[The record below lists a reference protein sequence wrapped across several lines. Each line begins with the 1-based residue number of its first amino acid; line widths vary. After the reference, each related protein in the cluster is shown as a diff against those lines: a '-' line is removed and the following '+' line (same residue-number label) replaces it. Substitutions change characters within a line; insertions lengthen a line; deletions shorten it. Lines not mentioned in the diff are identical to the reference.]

1 MKDKI
6 VLAGGTGFLGKALAQ
21 FFAEK
26 EYEVVVLGRSNELP
40 ADFPEARLVTWD
52 ARTIG
57 SWMKELEGAK
67 ALVNL
72 CGRSVDCR
80 YNESNRRLILD
91 SRVNATRVLGD
102 AVAQATI
109 PPKVWLNAGTATIY
123 EDRRGD
129 LPPHDENSD
138 DLGHGFS
145 VEVAKAWEEAFL
157 ETQVHHVRKVAMRI
171 SIVLGTGGGAFPVM
185 CRFAQLGLGGRQGP
199 GSQWMSWLHLDDW
212 VGIVDWLVSTDS
224 VSRVVNLGTQS
235 GDERFLHERNAF
247 CLCAFWRRFPGPSF
261 CRSIWR
267 RIPPYSSRAGSQ
279 EPQSSLK
286 GLAGRGLCVSF
297 SYFRGCNL
305 RFVGIT
311 PCNSETPLNQLPYG
325 RCAMDDLRNCFRNTG
340 SGSNR
345 SNIQNGFHYGSV
357 EVWDCDP
364 VGGGFAAVLCRGAP
378 HLPHVQSSAV
388 K

>member
-185 CRFAQLGLGGRQGP
+185 RRFARLGLGGRQGP

-224 VSRVVNLGTQS
+224 VSRVVNLAAPNPVTNASFMSEMRSAFAPFGVGFPAPAFAVRFGAVFLRTAPELVLKS
-235 GDERFLHERNAF
+235 RKVVSRVLRDEGYVF
-247 CLCAFWRRFPGPSF
+247 RFPTLEDAIF
-261 CRSIWR
+261 
-267 RIPPYSSRAGSQ
+267 
-279 EPQSSLK
+279 
-286 GLAGRGLCVSF
+286 
-297 SYFRGCNL
+297 
-305 RFVGIT
+305 
-311 PCNSETPLNQLPYG
+311 
-325 RCAMDDLRNCFRNTG
+325 DL
-340 SGSNR
+340 SG
-345 SNIQNGFHYGSV
+345 
-357 EVWDCDP
+357 
-364 VGGGFAAVLCRGAP
+364 
-378 HLPHVQSSAV
+378 
-388 K
+388 

>member
-224 VSRVVNLGTQS
+224 VSRVVNLAAPNPVTNASFMSEMRSAFAPFGVGFPAPAFAVRFGAVFLRTAPELVLKS
-235 GDERFLHERNAF
+235 RKVVSRVLRDEGYVF
-247 CLCAFWRRFPGPSF
+247 RFPTLEDAIF
-261 CRSIWR
+261 
-267 RIPPYSSRAGSQ
+267 
-279 EPQSSLK
+279 
-286 GLAGRGLCVSF
+286 
-297 SYFRGCNL
+297 
-305 RFVGIT
+305 
-311 PCNSETPLNQLPYG
+311 
-325 RCAMDDLRNCFRNTG
+325 DL
-340 SGSNR
+340 SG
-345 SNIQNGFHYGSV
+345 
-357 EVWDCDP
+357 
-364 VGGGFAAVLCRGAP
+364 
-378 HLPHVQSSAV
+378 
-388 K
+388 

>member
-57 SWMKELEGAK
+57 TWVKELEGAK

-80 YNESNRRLILD
+80 YNETNRRLILD

-145 VEVAKAWEEAFL
+145 VEVARAWEKAFF
-157 ETQVHHVRKVAMRI
+157 ETQVRNVRKVAMRI
-171 SIVLGTGGGAFPVM
+171 SIVLGESGGAFPVM
-185 CRFAQLGLGGRQGP
+185 RRFARLGLGGRQGP

-224 VSRVVNLGTQS
+224 VSGVVNLAAPNPVTNAAFMSQMRSAFAPLGIGLPAPTIAVRFGAVFIRTAS
-235 GDERFLHERNAF
+235 ELVLKSRKVVSRVLRDEGYEF
-247 CLCAFWRRFPGPSF
+247 RFPVLEEAIS
-261 CRSIWR
+261 
-267 RIPPYSSRAGSQ
+267 
-279 EPQSSLK
+279 
-286 GLAGRGLCVSF
+286 
-297 SYFRGCNL
+297 
-305 RFVGIT
+305 
-311 PCNSETPLNQLPYG
+311 
-325 RCAMDDLRNCFRNTG
+325 DL
-340 SGSNR
+340 SG
-345 SNIQNGFHYGSV
+345 
-357 EVWDCDP
+357 
-364 VGGGFAAVLCRGAP
+364 
-378 HLPHVQSSAV
+378 
-388 K
+388 